1 MHDDVVRLWRK
12 VGVGRWCVGAERGG
26 VVRQT
31 DEEERKK
38 RAGEAKVQGRGEESG
53 VAGVL

>member
-1 MHDDVVRLWRK
+1 MHDDVDRLWRK

-31 DEEERKK
+31 VCISNLKAFDN
-38 RAGEAKVQGRGEESG
+38 GRFSYC
-53 VAGVL
+53 

>member
-1 MHDDVVRLWRK
+1 MDASRIVDSLYEGKREK
-12 VGVGRWCVGAERGG
+12 EEEKKKKEE
-26 VVRQT
+26 

-38 RAGEAKVQGRGEESG
+38 HAGEAKVQGRGEESG

>member
-1 MHDDVVRLWRK
+1 MDASRIVDSLYEGKREK
-12 VGVGRWCVGAERGG
+12 EEEKKKKEE
-26 VVRQT
+26 

>member
-1 MHDDVVRLWRK
+1 MDASRIVDSLYEGKREK
-12 VGVGRWCVGAERGG
+12 EEEKKKKEE
-26 VVRQT
+26 

-38 RAGEAKVQGRGEESG
+38 RAGEAKIRGRGEESG